1 MDAGPTR
8 VPLGRPDVGAAPT
21 VVLASASPR
30 RSELLARLGMVFDV
44 RPAEVDEAPL
54 AGEDP
59 VDLVRRLALA
69 KAEAGLAAAAEPDVV
84 VLAADTVVVLDGAV
98 LGKPIDDADAAAML
112 TRLSA
117 RTHTVLTGVAVARR
131 QDPTGG
137 VGGPGSGGDA
147 DDGPSAAVLG
157 PSSSV
162 VLAVEATEVTMV
174 ELSGADIAWYVA
186 TGEPADKA
194 GAYGVQGVGAVFVAS
209 VRGSWDNVVGLP
221 LATTRRLLA
230 EVGLDPVG

>member
-1 MDAGPTR
+1 MEQFVYASTML
-8 VPLGRPDVGAAPT
+8 VHAPT
-21 VVLASASPR
+21 
-30 RSELLARLGMVFDV
+30 
-44 RPAEVDEAPL
+44 
-54 AGEDP
+54 
-59 VDLVRRLALA
+59 
-69 KAEAGLAAAAEPDVV
+69 EP
-84 VLAADTVVVLDGAV
+84 
-98 LGKPIDDADAAAML
+98 GKPIDDADAAAML
-112 TRLSA
+112 ARLSA

-131 QDPTGG
+131 QDPT
-137 VGGPGSGGDA
+137 GGDA

>member
-112 TRLSA
+112 ARLSA
-117 RTHTVLTGVAVARR
+117 RTHTVLTGVAAARR

-137 VGGPGSGGDA
+137 DA
-147 DDGPSAAVLG
+147 DDGPPAAVLG

-221 LATTRRLLA
+221 LAITRRLLA

>member
-112 TRLSA
+112 ARLSA

-131 QDPTGG
+131 QDR
-137 VGGPGSGGDA
+137 SGGDA

>member
-1 MDAGPTR
+1 M
-8 VPLGRPDVGAAPT
+8 GAAPT

-30 RSELLARLGMVFDV
+30 RSELLARLRLVFDV
-44 RPAEVDEAPL
+44 RPADVDEAALP
-54 AGEDP
+54 GEDP

-69 KAEAGLAAAAEPDVV
+69 KAEAGLAAAAEPDTV

-98 LGKPIDDADAAAML
+98 LGKPMDDADAAAML
-112 TRLSA
+112 TRLSG

-137 VGGPGSGGDA
+137 AADPGSGGDA
-147 DDGPSAAVLG
+147 DDGPPAAVLG
-157 PSSSV
+157 SSSSV

-174 ELSGADIAWYVA
+174 ELSRADIAWYVA

-194 GAYGVQGVGAVFVAS
+194 GAYGVQGVGAVFVSS

>member
-44 RPAEVDEAPL
+44 RPADVDEAALP
-54 AGEDP
+54 GEDP

-69 KAEAGLAAAAEPDVV
+69 KAEAGLGAAAEPDTV

-98 LGKPIDDADAAAML
+98 LGKPMDDADAAAML
-112 TRLSA
+112 TRLSG

-137 VGGPGSGGDA
+137 AAGPGSGGDA
-147 DDGPSAAVLG
+147 GDGPPAVLG
-157 PSSSV
+157 SSSSV

-174 ELSGADIAWYVA
+174 ELSRADIAWYVA

-194 GAYGVQGVGAVFVAS
+194 GAYGVQGVGAVFISS

>member
-44 RPAEVDEAPL
+44 RPADVDEAALP
-54 AGEDP
+54 GEDP

-69 KAEAGLAAAAEPDVV
+69 KAEAGLGAAAEPDTV

-112 TRLSA
+112 ARLSA

-131 QDPTGG
+131 QDR
-137 VGGPGSGGDA
+137 SGGDA

-174 ELSGADIAWYVA
+174 ELSRADIAWYVA

-221 LATTRRLLA
+221 LAITRRLLA